1 MKIPLAI
8 AITFVFVTGPVQW
21 ATPVAAG
28 DESATTAPTP
38 TSKEGRPIDC
48 SKEVWPH
55 FSPSCLRNAYDA
67 DPVAWL
73 QPTVAR
79 WRCAPWTKQ
88 PLA

>member
-8 AITFVFVTGPVQW
+8 AITFVFVTGPVRW

-28 DESATTAPTP
+28 GNRQQP
-38 TSKEGRPIDC
+38 RPLRPRKKADRSIVQR
-48 SKEVWPH
+48 KFGLTFLPH
-55 FSPSCLRNAYDA
+55 VFGMQMMQTRS
-67 DPVAWL
+67 AWL